1 MINQIINF
9 FRFNSYWNMDSIKM
23 LKRKVNKENKQNE
36 IYISRKRKGK
46 NIVKFYYNRA
56 LELFNNKNYNEIY
69 ICGIG
74 ACVNEAIK
82 VALFIIEA
90 IPSVEQSNIITDT
103 ISHFDEYINEE
114 TNERIGVKED
124 RRSNII
130 KIKLIKK

>member
-1 MINQIINF
+1 MLEINF
-9 FRFNSYWNMDSIKM
+9 FRFNSYRNMDSIKM